1 MPSYKTLNVK
11 TETYGRLV
19 LYKHA
24 GMSFD
29 DVLNDLMDTVPEEE
43 FYRHVIEEHRRR
55 MLLIREGDAAAS
67 DDLDSALDEV

>member
-1 MPSYKTLNVK
+1 MSSYKTLNVK
-11 TETYGRLV
+11 PETYGRLV
-19 LYKHA
+19 LYKHV

-43 FYRHVIEEHRRR
+43 FYQHVIEEHRRR
-55 MLLIREGDAAAS
+55 MLLVREGDAAAS